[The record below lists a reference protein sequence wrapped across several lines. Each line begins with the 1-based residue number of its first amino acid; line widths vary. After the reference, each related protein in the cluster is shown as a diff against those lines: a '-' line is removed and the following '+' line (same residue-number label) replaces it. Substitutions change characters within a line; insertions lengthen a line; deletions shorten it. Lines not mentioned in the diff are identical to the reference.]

1 MTDKLPSLVTP
12 IAPPSRT
19 PFSVAAAVPV
29 QDGIRAQENDEEEP
43 YTIRCICKYP
53 DDDGNTIYCDRCDTW
68 QHIECYYPN
77 NSEDALRDPDFAH
90 FCVECKPRPLD
101 RERAKENQRQ
111 KLTTGVTEGMA
122 DKKSRRPLSKSHKK
136 KPKPSDPPLTG
147 QHSKAEKH
155 ASTQDNHPPPAK
167 KSKSSHKSS
176 QSISS
181 QAAKRSPQFGSTK
194 SNHAHPPS
202 PAATPPDLPA
212 DFEIHAY
219 APAFLSG
226 SRERGVEI
234 VHTNSFASLQ
244 VSNAISVWLRD
255 HNKLQKETGWT
266 YADIFQPLPPNIDEL
281 KRPVDIELSRKP
293 LGQGTVAS
301 WKCLKAP
308 SAIAHNVPLVEL
320 NGQIGIQSS
329 YCADPD
335 SRWQELTSPLPYVFF
350 HPMLPLYIDT
360 RKEGS
365 QARYIRRSCRP
376 NAMLETYLSD
386 GFELHFWIVTDRH
399 VAAKEEITLPWD
411 FRFPNENKSRMLRV
425 LGLSDE
431 DTSAHAESSV
441 DDGEYQALT
450 SWLHNILSEYG
461 GCACNLGPE
470 CAFARFHRNHLSK
483 VQTPTNP
490 PKIKKRKTKTQSSS
504 TIGTNPA
511 TDSRAA
517 SEGHPEDAPEN
528 DRRSVSGSA
537 RSKPPSR
544 DLTPTARQGSFDTL
558 GILTEPTDR
567 DKRKVSMIEETFR
580 RIELQQ
586 QPTKKRKARSSD
598 ATITSKKGS
607 KSSTATQTTNATNG
621 ADERHCHFAN
631 GETATTSKAT
641 SPAAS
646 AKSHR
651 VTKTKKASSR
661 KGSVAVVSHPAPA
674 PPVRLPSRPKYA
686 EAATQTTP
694 DSEAI
699 PAPLPVRPMRR
710 IVSVMER
717 ISRHYRFL
725 AEQRRKERLLKQA
738 AAPVPMEVDSPKEDK
753 VAASISG
760 SVQDT
765 TSERSSPAKTVTSDV
780 EMTDAPTVSASHS
793 KVGQSSSV
801 ATVPKSKPVDLKV
814 PMPPV
819 PPFPSSTSLA
829 STSSTPLSAG
839 TSVAQSPFSVT
850 GLPSPFGPPSASGLT
865 ATPSPIKKKLS
876 LSDYTKSR
884 MNKAAAAR
892 PSVSTPSLKPIPA
905 LDEPKSTTSDDNGGA
920 ASGSPTTEK
929 VADTTG
935 STTTASVLAT
945 ASSSV

>member
-1 MTDKLPSLVTP
+1 MTDKLPSLLTP

-19 PFSVAAAVPV
+19 PFSVSSAVPV
-29 QDGIRAQENDEEEP
+29 QDGTRAQENAEEEP

-77 NSEDALRDPDFAH
+77 NSEDALRNPDFAH
-90 FCVECKPRPLD
+90 FCVDCKPRPLD
-101 RERAKENQRQ
+101 RERAKENQRR
-111 KLTTGVTEGMA
+111 KLTTGVTEGMT
-122 DKKSRRPLSKSHKK
+122 DKKSKRPLSKSHKK
-136 KPKPSDPPLTG
+136 KPKPSDLPLTG

-155 ASTQDNHPPPAK
+155 ASTQDNHPPPPK

-181 QAAKRSPQFGSTK
+181 QAAKGSPQFGSTK

-212 DFEIHAY
+212 DFEIHTY
-219 APAFLSG
+219 APALLSG
-226 SRERGVEI
+226 SSDRGVEI

-244 VSNAISVWLRD
+244 VSNAISDWLRD
-255 HNKLQKETGWT
+255 HNKLQKETGWA
-266 YADIFQPLPPNIDEL
+266 YADIFQPLPPNIDQL
-281 KRPVDIELSRKP
+281 KRPVDIELSRKT

-308 SAIAHNVPLVEL
+308 SGIAHNVPLVEL

-350 HPMLPLYIDT
+350 HPMLPIYIDT

-386 GFELHFWIVTDRH
+386 GYELHFWLVTDRQ
-399 VAAKEEITLPWD
+399 VSAKEEITLPWD

-461 GCACNLGPE
+461 GCACNLGSE
-470 CAFARFHRNHLSK
+470 CAFARFHRNHLGKS
-483 VQTPTNP
+483 QAPANP
-490 PKIKKRKTKTQSSS
+490 PKTKKRKSKTQSLSA
-504 TIGTNPA
+504 TGTGPA

-517 SEGHPEDAPEN
+517 SEGHLEDAPEN
-528 DRRSVSGSA
+528 DRRSSVSGSA

-586 QPTKKRKARSSD
+586 PTKKRKARGSIA
-598 ATITSKKGS
+598 ATDSATTSKKGS
-607 KSSTATQTTNATNG
+607 KSSAATQTTNATNG
-621 ADERHCHFAN
+621 ADERHCHFAD

-646 AKSHR
+646 AKSGR
-651 VTKTKKASSR
+651 VTKSKKTSSR
-661 KGSVAVVSHPAPA
+661 KGSVAVVSHPVPA
-674 PPVRLPSRPKYA
+674 QPVRLPSRPKYA
-686 EAATQTTP
+686 DAATQTNP
-694 DSEAI
+694 DTEAN
-699 PAPLPVRPMRR
+699 PAPSPARPKRKLVSVTMR
-710 IVSVMER
+710 IVQHHR
-717 ISRHYRFL
+717 WL
-725 AEQRRKERLLKQA
+725 QEQRRQQRLLNQA
-738 AAPVPMEVDSPKEDK
+738 AAPVPMEVDSPKENK
-753 VAASISG
+753 TAAPVLG
-760 SVQDT
+760 SVQDKA
-765 TSERSSPAKTVTSDV
+765 SEPSAPAKAATSDV
-780 EMTDAPTVSASHS
+780 EMPDAPTVSASHP
-793 KVGQSSSV
+793 KAAQSSSV
-801 ATVPKSKPVDLKV
+801 VTAPKSKPVDLKV

-829 STSSTPLSAG
+829 STSATPLSAG

-850 GLPSPFGPPSASGLT
+850 GLPSPFGPPSVNGLT
-865 ATPSPIKKKLS
+865 ANPSPIKKKLS

-892 PSVSTPSLKPIPA
+892 PSVSAPSLKPIPA
-905 LDEPKSTTSDDNGGA
+905 LDEPKSTTNDDNGGA

-929 VADTTG
+929 TRVFPCMD
-935 STTTASVLAT
+935 
-945 ASSSV
+945 

>member
-1 MTDKLPSLVTP
+1 MTDKLPSLLTP

-19 PFSVAAAVPV
+19 SFSVSAAVPV
-29 QDGIRAQENDEEEP
+29 QDGIRAQENVEEEP

-53 DDDGNTIYCDRCDTW
+53 DDDGNTIYCELCDTW
-68 QHIECYYPN
+68 QHIECYYPH

-90 FCVECKPRPLD
+90 FCVECQPRPLD
-101 RERAKENQRQ
+101 RERAKENQRR
-111 KLTTGVTEGMA
+111 KLTTGVTEGMT
-122 DKKSRRPLSKSHKK
+122 DKKSKRPLSKSHKK
-136 KPKPSDPPLTG
+136 KPKPSDLPLTG
-147 QHSKAEKH
+147 QHSKAEKQ
-155 ASTQDNHPPPAK
+155 ASTQDSHPPPTK

-176 QSISS
+176 HSVSS
-181 QAAKRSPQFGSTK
+181 QAVKRSPQFGSTK

-212 DFEIHAY
+212 DFEIHTY
-219 APAFLSG
+219 APALLSG
-226 SRERGVEI
+226 SSDRGVEI

-244 VSNAISVWLRD
+244 VSNAISAWLRD
-255 HNKLQKETGWT
+255 HNKLQKETGWA
-266 YADIFQPLPPNIDEL
+266 YADIFQPLPPNIDQL
-281 KRPVDIELSRKP
+281 KRPVDIELSRKT

-350 HPMLPLYIDT
+350 HPMLPIYIDT

-365 QARYIRRSCRP
+365 QARYIRRSCKP

-386 GFELHFWIVTDRH
+386 GYELHFWLVTDRQ
-399 VAAKEEITLPWD
+399 VAAREEITLPWD

-441 DDGEYQALT
+441 GDGEYQALT

-461 GCACNLGPE
+461 GCACNLGSE
-470 CAFARFHRNHLSK
+470 CAFARFHRNHLGKS
-483 VQTPTNP
+483 QAPANP
-490 PKIKKRKTKTQSSS
+490 PKTKKRKNKTQSSS
-504 TIGTNPA
+504 SIGTGPA

-517 SEGHPEDAPEN
+517 SEGHLEDAPEN

-537 RSKPPSR
+537 WSKPPSR

-586 QPTKKRKARSSD
+586 QPTKKRKARGSD
-598 ATITSKKGS
+598 AATASKKGS
-607 KSSTATQTTNATNG
+607 KSSATTLTTNTTNG
-621 ADERHCHFAN
+621 IDERHCHFAN
-631 GETATTSKAT
+631 GETAITSKAT

-646 AKSHR
+646 AKSGR
-651 VTKTKKASSR
+651 VTKSKKTSSR
-661 KGSVAVVSHPAPA
+661 KGSVAVVSHPVPA
-674 PPVRLPSRPKYA
+674 QPVRLPSRPKYA
-686 EAATQTTP
+686 DAGTQTNP
-694 DSEAI
+694 DTEAN
-699 PAPLPVRPMRR
+699 PAPSPARPKSRL
-710 IVSVMER
+710 VSVTMR
-717 ISRHYRFL
+717 IMQHHRWL
-725 AEQRRKERLLKQA
+725 KEQQDKQRLLNQA
-738 AAPVPMEVDSPKEDK
+738 IATVPMDVDSPKDNK
-753 VAASISG
+753 AAVSVAG

-765 TSERSSPAKTVTSDV
+765 TLKPSASAKATTSDV
-780 EMTDAPTVSASHS
+780 EMYDAPTVSASHL
-793 KVGQSSSV
+793 KAAQSTSV
-801 ATVPKSKPVDLKV
+801 VTAPKNKILDLRV

-829 STSSTPLSAG
+829 LTSATSLPAG
-839 TSVAQSPFSVT
+839 TSVAQSSFSVT
-850 GLPSPFGPPSASGLT
+850 GLPSPLGSSSINGLT
-865 ATPSPIKKKLS
+865 ANPSPIKKKLS

-892 PSVSTPSLKPIPA
+892 PSVSVPSLKPNAA
-905 LDEPKSTTSDDNGGA
+905 LDEPKLTTSDDNGGA

-929 VADTTG
+929 VTDTTG
-935 STTTASVLAT
+935 STTTALALTT